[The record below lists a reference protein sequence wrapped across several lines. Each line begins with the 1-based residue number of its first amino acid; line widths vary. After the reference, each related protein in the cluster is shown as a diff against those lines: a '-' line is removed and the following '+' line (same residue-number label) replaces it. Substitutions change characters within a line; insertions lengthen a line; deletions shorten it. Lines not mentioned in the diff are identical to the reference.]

1 MPIEAP
7 SGTLDIENAKLRVS
21 EFSATTGVGI
31 GTENT
36 QNYPIYIYK
45 ATEPELLIQE
55 GTSAAAK
62 FTSNNGCLVIQSGVA
77 PSNSSAGDIGFS
89 TMGDTTRHVTILGSN
104 GNVGIGTASPGQ
116 KLDVRSGNIRLHE
129 SNSYGTDRY
138 IYTKWEDALNDHSIG
153 MEFDYYAGSGGTGTT
168 HSRLNFV
175 SNATLNEEVNG
186 SGKQTMMTVLSNGNV
201 GIGVTSPTY
210 KLDIHDNTR
219 ASMRIKCNATSGDG
233 DAILYIDSSQRGE
246 SDIDFMHDGALN
258 WRLRTGDAAGTDFR
272 INDDDDTAR
281 FVITQG
287 GNIGITNTNPAFPLT
302 IGSGDGNKILFN
314 ESTTPGH
321 NITCS
326 SGWQWNFNAGR
337 SAQSDAAKITFNVSS
352 GSGYA
357 EQMRIN
363 SSGVGIGTAS
373 PQAPL
378 HVYKSSNYP
387 EVYVDYGT
395 GGQKMSI
402 HTGAAGSVL
411 GYSGYLTL
419 GTITGSQAAGY
430 SEKVRITSGGNVGI
444 GVTNPSTKLHVA
456 GAIRLEA
463 ETVDDAYIPSGNITD
478 VGNREKTYIVFGLA
492 GTSNDWAF
500 LRQIGGNNTN
510 HIALDFHDD
519 GTDAGFSIRDVKST
533 DDPDTVITRFMV
545 ERGGNVG
552 IGTDDPTQ
560 KLDVR
565 GNMLLNGVLLRM
577 FDGSSSDKAA
587 ISAKYI
593 QEMFNQTTDGAY
605 WIQLPGGAKQIYCI
619 MDPTVNGGGWMMAM
633 KGTRGTTFSFS
644 ANYWTTDN
652 VLNETDAT
660 RNDADAKYET
670 YNEYAASEWLA
681 VFPDT
686 GFAGGDV
693 PGGYANGWT
702 WHETNPVG
710 IRTTLLNFY
719 TNINYQ
725 CIKNIITATTVESTL
740 EYSKD
745 VISPFNLRKYSTS
758 LVTTQYGYDGA
769 TTTGMLLYGVNYTGS
784 SVHAIRWGFNGNNE
798 SDQGSNDSS
807 CGIGMARGSW
817 SAGDYNGCCP
827 ASTGLART
835 MRFEWYI
842 R

>member
-552 IGTDDPTQ
+552 IGTNDPKGGLHVYQ
-560 KLDVR
+560 KTI
-565 GNMLLNGVLLRM
+565 VLGELSSNPATSP
-577 FDGSSSDKAA
+577 DGSMYYNTSSNKALIKIDGAWRILGESSFTPTSISGLVGWYLPENWTGTQWTDASGAGNNATSIEGTINYSGTHDGTSVGAQSTFPVLYGAATAEINFPSAILPATYTLIALTRYNGTTKARILDGQNTNWLSGHWSGASGVAYHGGWLTTTADRHGSNWVLGTDQNNLYRSKSEGVAWEENTGGGTEGTGVTYAQLRLGSVGYEPSDWMCAEIIVYNRALSSDE
-587 ISAKYI
+587 Y
-593 QEMFNQTTDGAY
+593 NR
-605 WIQLPGGAKQIYCI
+605 L
-619 MDPTVNGGGWMMAM
+619 
-633 KGTRGTTFSFS
+633 
-644 ANYWTTDN
+644 
-652 VLNETDAT
+652 
-660 RNDADAKYET
+660 ET
-670 YNEYAASEWLA
+670 YMQN
-681 VFPDT
+681 
-686 GFAGGDV
+686 
-693 PGGYANGWT
+693 
-702 WHETNPVG
+702 
-710 IRTTLLNFY
+710 
-719 TNINYQ
+719 
-725 CIKNIITATTVESTL
+725 
-740 EYSKD
+740 
-745 VISPFNLRKYSTS
+745 KYSI
-758 LVTTQYGYDGA
+758 Y
-769 TTTGMLLYGVNYTGS
+769 
-784 SVHAIRWGFNGNNE
+784 
-798 SDQGSNDSS
+798 
-807 CGIGMARGSW
+807 
-817 SAGDYNGCCP
+817 
-827 ASTGLART
+827 
-835 MRFEWYI
+835 
-842 R
+842 